1 MTDHTRTAQRST
13 YSDAP
18 LARAAVMGETIPCHE
33 RATAVFPLP
42 DGGAAVCYHA
52 TYVAQ
57 VGADGRTY
65 TLQHGGYM
73 SATTRR
79 RMNAYTPANVTVYQR
94 AKRWYVDVIRPGA
107 NTVTIP
113 YGEGMRFDAVNGECI
128 DAGDRDDA
136 TYDRDALRA
145 ACDAARD

>member
-13 YSDAP
+13 YRDAP
-18 LARAAVMGETIPCHE
+18 LARAAVMSAPIATRE
-33 RATAVFPLP
+33 RATVMIPLP
-42 DGGAAVCYHA
+42 DGGVALRYHA
-52 TYVAQ
+52 TDVVE

-107 NTVTIP
+107 DTVTSP
-113 YGEGMRFDAVNGECI
+113 YGEGMRFDGVTGECI
-128 DAGDRDDA
+128 DAGDRDAA

>member
-1 MTDHTRTAQRST
+1 MTDHTRTHQRST

-18 LARAAVMGETIPCHE
+18 LARAAVMGAPIATRE
-33 RATAVFPLP
+33 RATTMVPLP
-42 DGGAAVCYHA
+42 DGAVALCYHA
-52 TYVAQ
+52 TYVVQ

-79 RMNAYTPANVTVYQR
+79 RMNAYTPANVSVYQR
-94 AKRWYVDVIRPGA
+94 ARRWYVDVIRPGA